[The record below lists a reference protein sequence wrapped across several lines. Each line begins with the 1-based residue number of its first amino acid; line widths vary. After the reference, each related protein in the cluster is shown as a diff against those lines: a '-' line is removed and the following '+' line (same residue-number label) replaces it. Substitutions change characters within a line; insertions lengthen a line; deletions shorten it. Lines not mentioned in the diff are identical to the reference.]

1 LIPVSGRTFCELA
14 LSETKGALPGPFLIL
29 DSCHGENLCELVSNK
44 VREVLPVVSSLCGG
58 LMDNWWV
65 YIVEKKTGL
74 YVGITTDL
82 ENRMRQHGQR
92 VPLYYEGP
100 ISKTDALK
108 RERILKGWSRR
119 KKLELVAK
127 ASSQQ
132 K

>member
-1 LIPVSGRTFCELA
+1 
-14 LSETKGALPGPFLIL
+14 
-29 DSCHGENLCELVSNK
+29 
-44 VREVLPVVSSLCGG
+44 
-58 LMDNWWV
+58 MDNWWV
-65 YIVEKKTGL
+65 YIIEKKTGL

-100 ISKTDALK
+100 ISKSEALK
-108 RERILKGWSRR
+108 RERTLKGWSRR

-127 ASSQQ
+127 ASSHE